1 MYRELLAELSKGC
14 GWVRPRPP
22 CPEAEIAAAEKS
34 LGCPFPP
41 ELRALLREL
50 NGDKWLLLSA
60 SDIVRNAEQNRKAY
74 LPLFKEDFTMEEYRD
89 RIERFLFFAENGC
102 GDLYGYRLSPEGVPD
117 ETTIFYWDHEEI
129 GEPCCWKPVAKNIT
143 EFLTRY
149 YRNEI

>member
-1 MYRELLAELSKGC
+1 MYRELLAELSKGY
-14 GWVRPRPP
+14 GWVRPQPP
-22 CPEAEIAAAEKS
+22 CPEAEIAAAEKA

-60 SDIVRNAEQNRKAY
+60 SDIVKNAEQNRKAY
-74 LPLFKEDFTMEEYRD
+74 LPLFEED
-89 RIERFLFFAENGC
+89 
-102 GDLYGYRLSPEGVPD
+102 
-117 ETTIFYWDHEEI
+117 I